1 MSGKTNPLE
10 EDGSPMPFQLQVQKH
25 DSGGSGSDATPQ
37 VPEERSQWEL
47 ASLDPSSWPIF
58 GITSEGFAGIGV
70 SKDGLIRD
78 GEKSLHFALDQAA
91 LASITEGDASFNSVQ
106 FASNNV
112 AGSLQEALSQAHEQ
126 NRSLRELCWDLV
138 HLAADLE
145 GKEAP
150 FQPEDHEQL
159 TFEARRSLHVI
170 HSRLEEVLSLSPEEA
185 PKEPEAARP
194 PTPATGATPED
205 PVASEAPEIDLEVNT
220 APDVVAQEAKM
231 LEQMADGGA
240 FEGTPEITPQPG
252 PFIPE
257 LTAGPTLLAK
267 KDAQCKPCPYMSPV
281 QRRVSQPTL
290 LLSPNVRPTR
300 SLICPSAA
308 SLARSVTC
316 PVRHSPVQMTT
327 RAQSPLHI
335 HTTRGQGHSIVAP
348 RFISHEP
355 PRPFCEPITR
365 ATSPPLLR
373 AASPLSEL
381 RELTPPAW
389 KWQTS
394 GPTGPAPASP
404 TCWPRPA
411 PQSCRPCWV
420 LTRSTS

>member
-150 FQPEDHEQL
+150 FQPEEHEQL
-159 TFEARRSLHVI
+159 VFEARRSLHVI

-194 PTPATGATPED
+194 ATPATGATPED
-205 PVASEAPEIDLEVNT
+205 PVASEAPEIDLEVNSVH
-220 APDVVAQEAKM
+220 DVVEQEAKM

-257 LTAGPTLLAK
+257 LTAGPTLLAT

-335 HTTRGQGHSIVAP
+335 HTTRG
-348 RFISHEP
+348 
-355 PRPFCEPITR
+355 
-365 ATSPPLLR
+365 LR
-373 AASPLSEL
+373 VQNSL
-381 RELTPPAW
+381 
-389 KWQTS
+389 
-394 GPTGPAPASP
+394 
-404 TCWPRPA
+404 
-411 PQSCRPCWV
+411 
-420 LTRSTS
+420 